1 MSHKLNWTAK
11 VCSYSFHKRGDRDQ
25 AKRSAWPRIN
35 VRSRVA
41 LVSKKISGLHFSRD
55 STGSRWTV
63 LGGLW
68 SEPSGCW
75 RSSVSEWK
83 KKFYPVFTRIT
94 EETPTFKKK
103 KRSLGLYF
111 GVKMH
116 LPRCCQSNGNEFDVP
131 G

>member
-1 MSHKLNWTAK
+1 MSDKLKWTAK

-25 AKRSAWPRIN
+25 DKRSAWPCMN

-41 LVSKKISGLHFSRD
+41 LVSKKFSGLHFSRG

-63 LGGLW
+63 LGSLW

-75 RSSVSEWK
+75 PSAVSEWK
-83 KKFYPVFTRIT
+83 KKIHPVVTRIT
-94 EETPTFKKK
+94 EETPILK

-116 LPRCCQSNGNEFDVP
+116 PPGCCRSNGIEFDVP

>member
-1 MSHKLNWTAK
+1 MNI
-11 VCSYSFHKRGDRDQ
+11 
-25 AKRSAWPRIN
+25 RST
-35 VRSRVA
+35 VA
-41 LVSKKISGLHFSRD
+41 LVSMKITGLDFSRD

-63 LGGLW
+63 RGSLW

-75 RSSVSEWK
+75 PSSVSEWK
-83 KKFYPVFTRIT
+83 KKIYPVVTRIT
-94 EETPTFKKK
+94 EETPILK

-116 LPRCCQSNGNEFDVP
+116 LPGCCRANGNEFDVP